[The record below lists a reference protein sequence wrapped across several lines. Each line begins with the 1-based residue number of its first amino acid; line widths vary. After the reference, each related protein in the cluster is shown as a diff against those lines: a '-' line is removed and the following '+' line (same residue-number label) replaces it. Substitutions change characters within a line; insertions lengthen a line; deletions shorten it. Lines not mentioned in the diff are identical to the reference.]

1 MSNIDYESTVLIE
14 INVIEAKYY
23 PPPPSP
29 DNACQSFHTLKT
41 ELTSNQI
48 KLKF

>member
-23 PPPPSP
+23 PP
-29 DNACQSFHTLKT
+29 L
-41 ELTSNQI
+41 LLQI
-48 KLKF
+48 MPVKAFIH